1 MTKLVNRAKMSTATT
16 GTGTITLGSAESG
29 YQSFAD
35 AGVVDGDV
43 VRYVIEDGTNW
54 EIGTGTYTATG
65 TTLTRTVTE
74 SSNADA
80 AISLSGSAVVFVSP
94 TATDL
99 SAAYTK
105 TTFTATASQTT
116 FSVSYTVGYVDVFL
130 NGAKLGTSDFTASNG
145 TSIIFATGATS
156 GDVVEVVAWSI
167 AGVSPSP
174 GLILLQQEVI
184 STPVSAVDFDLP
196 AEYSRYKLVINNS
209 TCTALAQVRL
219 TLSTDG
225 GSTFISSGDHKSRL
239 NLIAYG
245 TASDAIQS
253 YNILSFM
260 LLMQIG
266 GNSTNAAR
274 NGVYE
279 ILSLTDVFS
288 AQGFTD
294 TDGYGTFYSNRREM
308 TTRADMMRI
317 NPHSTTF
324 ASGTFSLYAYKETV

>member
-43 VRYVIEDGTNW
+43 VRYVIEDGSAW
-54 EIGTGTYTATG
+54 EIGTGTYTAAG
-65 TTLTRTVTE
+65 NTLTRTVTE
-74 SSNADA
+74 SSDAGA
-80 AISLSGSAVVFVSP
+80 AINLSGSAVVFV
-94 TATDL
+94 TAVAED
-99 SAAYTK
+99 
-105 TTFTATASQTT
+105 
-116 FSVSYTVGYVDVFL
+116 VGGL
-130 NGAKLGTSDFTASNG
+130 RL
-145 TSIIFATGATS
+145 
-156 GDVVEVVAWSI
+156 I
-167 AGVSPSP
+167 A
-174 GLILLQQEVI
+174 QEVI
-184 STPVSAVDFDLP
+184 STAVSAVDFDLP
-196 AEYSRYKLVINNS
+196 AEYSRFRLVINNS

-225 GSTFISSGDHKSRL
+225 GSEFISSGDHKSRL

-245 TASDAIQS
+245 AASDAIQS

-260 LLMQIG
+260 LLMQTG

-308 TTRADMMRI
+308 TSRANMMRI
-317 NPHSTTF
+317 NPHSATF
-324 ASGTFSLYAYKETV
+324 ATGTFSLYAYKETI